1 MGIVAQHVVCGPRRL
16 CGVVGSRRLPVML
29 APVTAARSAA
39 RSVAPRCPLPFLP
52 LIYREPGPMP
62 ARCPSSSSHPLVSP
76 LPPTRPGR
84 ALPSLLTL
92 VAAAAL
98 LGSPA
103 AHAQGG
109 AAPAA
114 PAAASAPAPEAGL
127 RVVRKEVNDPL
138 DAARALF
145 REEKFDAAAAR
156 LADADAVP
164 NLTPFERVSL
174 ERTRAAIAL
183 RQGKFGVSAK
193 ALEAALATGEVPPAD
208 QLDLMA
214 SIVDL
219 ALRDKDYTR
228 SLGWAQRYAEQGGKD
243 DRVQLMRLE
252 ALRFSGDERGA
263 LQGWKARREAAA
275 RAGAAMP
282 ESHWRVLW
290 ALQRRHEPAEARGTL
305 EALARAYPRPEYFAE
320 LAAAASQAPELS
332 ERGLVG
338 LYRLLRVTN
347 ALSNPAMALEMA
359 ERVLRIG
366 YPGEAAAVLAD
377 AQKAG
382 VLPGDQAA
390 EYARVREAVQRAQA
404 SDERERAANEAAA
417 RQASDGT
424 RLVDLGWSAVGGL
437 PAGAPAEQVQPGLV
451 LLEQGIA
458 KGGLRR
464 ESEARLNLAIAQLV
478 AGRREDAQRTLE
490 ALGKQ
495 LEAAG
500 KPDQMASAV
509 RLWSLYVAVPAM
521 LPPRN

>member
-1 MGIVAQHVVCGPRRL
+1 
-16 CGVVGSRRLPVML
+16 
-29 APVTAARSAA
+29 
-39 RSVAPRCPLPFLP
+39 
-52 LIYREPGPMP
+52 MP
-62 ARCPSSSSHPLVSP
+62 ARSPSSHPTASTPV
-76 LPPTRPGR
+76 PTRHVR
-84 ALPSLLTL
+84 ATAGLLAL
-92 VAAAAL
+92 AAAAAL
-98 LGSPA
+98 IGSPPA
-103 AHAQGG
+103 RAQAG

-114 PAAASAPAPEAGL
+114 SGAASPAPAPEAGL

-156 LADADAVP
+156 LAEADAVP
-164 NLTPFERVSL
+164 NLTPFERASL

-183 RQGKFGVSAK
+183 RQGKVGVSAK

-208 QLDLMA
+208 QLELMA

-219 ALRDKDYTR
+219 ALRDKDYAR
-228 SLGWAQRYAEQGGKD
+228 SLGWAQRYAEQGGQD

-290 ALQRRHEPAEARGTL
+290 ALQRRHEPAEAGGTL

-320 LAAAASQAPELS
+320 LAASASQAPDLS

-338 LYRLLRVTN
+338 LYRLLRVTG

-359 ERVLRIG
+359 ERALRIG

-390 EYARVREAVQRAQA
+390 EFARVREAVQRAQA
-404 SDERERAANEAAA
+404 SDERERTANEAAA

-424 RLVDLGWSAVGGL
+424 RLVDLGWSAVGAL
-437 PAGAPAEQVQPGLV
+437 PAGAPAEQVQSGLV

-464 ESEARLNLAIAQLV
+464 ESEARLNLAIAQLA
-478 AGRREDAQRTLE
+478 AGRREDARRTLQ
-490 ALGKQ
+490 ALTQQ

-509 RLWSLYVAVPAM
+509 RLWSLYAAVPAM

>member
-1 MGIVAQHVVCGPRRL
+1 MRPACATASVLV
-16 CGVVGSRRLPVML
+16 L
-29 APVTAARSAA
+29 A
-39 RSVAPRCPLPFLP
+39 
-52 LIYREPGPMP
+52 
-62 ARCPSSSSHPLVSP
+62 
-76 LPPTRPGR
+76 
-84 ALPSLLTL
+84 
-92 VAAAAL
+92 AAAAL
-98 LGSPA
+98 SGSLPA
-103 AHAQGG
+103 RAQGG

-114 PAAASAPAPEAGL
+114 PAAAPAAAAPDAGL

-156 LADADAVP
+156 LAEADAVP
-164 NLTPFERVSL
+164 NLTPFERASL

-183 RQGKFGVSAK
+183 RQGKVGVSVR
-193 ALEAALATGEVPPAD
+193 ALEAALATGEVPASD
-208 QLDLMA
+208 QLELMA

-219 ALRDKDYTR
+219 ALRDKDYAR

-243 DRVQLMRLE
+243 DRVQLIRLE

-263 LQGWKARREAAA
+263 LQGWKARRDEAQ

-290 ALQRRHEPAEARGTL
+290 ALQRRHEPTEAAATL
-305 EALARAYPRPEYFAE
+305 EGLARAYPRPEYFAE

-332 ERGLVG
+332 DRGLVG
-338 LYRLLRVTN
+338 LYRLLRVTG
-347 ALSNPAMALEMA
+347 ALSNPALALEMA
-359 ERVLRIG
+359 ERALRIG

-382 VLPGDQAA
+382 VLPGTQAA
-390 EYARVREAVQRAQA
+390 DFARVREAAQRAQA
-404 SDERERAANEAAA
+404 SDERERAANETAA

-424 RLVDLGWSAVGGL
+424 RLADLGWSAVGAL
-437 PAGAPAEQVQPGLV
+437 PAGAPADQVQPGLV

-464 ESEARLNLAIAQLV
+464 ESEARLNLAIAQLA
-478 AGRREDAQRTLE
+478 AGRREDARRTLE
-490 ALGKQ
+490 ALAQQ
-495 LEAAG
+495 LQAAG
-500 KPDQMASAV
+500 KPDQMAAAV
-509 RLWSLYVAVPAM
+509 RLWGLYAAVPAM